1 MDKTEIVLDCY
12 NNSEI
17 NNNSISKGAGLYEK
31 IGLAIGLP
39 ALLINILV
47 FAISNFYISK
57 VELFFN
63 FMHTGKL
70 ELYIII
76 ALIITMYI
84 NPLIEIFL
92 GFIGLSAMLKVE
104 NKKNEIGF
112 KLSIIN
118 IIIGLLSYAMTITTI
133 ILSFKFVQT
142 MMILLF

>member
-1 MDKTEIVLDCY
+1 MNQTNIIQDCY
-12 NNSEI
+12 SGQEI
-17 NNNSISKGAGLYEK
+17 QDNTISKAAGLYEK

-39 ALLINILV
+39 ALLINILIFV
-47 FAISNFYISK
+47 ISNFYISK

-76 ALIITMYI
+76 TLIITMYI

-104 NKKNEIGF
+104 NKKNEIQF
-112 KLSIIN
+112 RYCIK
-118 IIIGLLSYAMTITTI
+118 
-133 ILSFKFVQT
+133 
-142 MMILLF
+142 